1 MLLLN
6 KYSLGDLIHKC
17 PMNGE
22 YRGNKNLTQ
31 HFSSDFS
38 VFFFSKSYQNKKI
51 IYDCVGVETYLK
63 SKQYREKGKAW
74 KSSC

>member
-6 KYSLGDLIHKC
+6 RYSLGDLIHKC

-31 HFSSDFS
+31 PFFSDFS
-38 VFFFSKSYQNKKI
+38 VFFSKSYQNKKI
-51 IYDCVGVETYLK
+51 IYNCVRVETYLK

-74 KSSC
+74 KSRC